1 MGKAELKRWGFR
13 CRWNV
18 VRVSQ
23 ERTLEERLLQIA
35 GANNWSY
42 RYYYCHCWPIVS
54 LFFIAK
60 SIFVAF
66 TSKDIWN
73 IWLHFWEDSS

>member
-42 RYYYCHCWPIVS
+42 RYYYCHCWPI
-54 LFFIAK
+54 
-60 SIFVAF
+60 
-66 TSKDIWN
+66 
-73 IWLHFWEDSS
+73 